1 MARKVSNVELVLG
14 IILIL
19 LGALMLVGAFTMP
32 WLAEAVGVALVA
44 VGTFLLVK
52 RRLTIPAVAA
62 NTLGVVL
69 LVADAFEDLG
79 QTVDQVVGV
88 VVGTLT
94 LMLGVLVIVVGLR
107 PRKRP
112 ADDGAQPADADA

>member
-1 MARKVSNVELVLG
+1 VLG

-19 LGALMLVGAFTMP
+19 LGALMLVGAFTVP
-32 WLAEAVGVALVA
+32 WLAEAVGVALVV

-52 RRLTIPAVAA
+52 RRLTVPAVSA

-69 LVADAFEDLG
+69 LIADTFEDLG

-107 PRKRP
+107 PRKRT
-112 ADDGAQPADADA
+112 AEDDAEQTDADA